1 MKGVEALRVGIWLAV
16 AADVFILA
24 AVAFALPADQAAFKQ
39 LYAPK
44 DGTALA
50 SAGCL
55 VCHDKMPPSKTALNP
70 YGKDLAKQAT
80 PRTAAAF
87 KAIENLDSDADG
99 ATNLKEIEAGML
111 PGDPSSKPGK

>member
-24 AVAFALPADQAAFKQ
+24 AVAFALPADQAAFK
-39 LYAPK
+39 
-44 DGTALA
+44 
-50 SAGCL
+50 
-55 VCHDKMPPSKTALNP
+55 
-70 YGKDLAKQAT
+70 
-80 PRTAAAF
+80 
-87 KAIENLDSDADG
+87 AIENLDSDADG